1 MMKNPF
7 ENISKKNI
15 NKLLDLLYADTY
27 NIRKNEYLPKT
38 IIDNKSIIII
48 INGYIQVI
56 KNNIDGNDI
65 IVEEL
70 EENDVFGSSLSYVK
84 SNEYEIIA
92 KEDSKVIVI
101 DEDILI
107 NFDDTSK
114 LYYFQ
119 FIKNLFKILSEL
131 MREKNERIRIVTKKT
146 IRDKLLEYF
155 SILRKKNNS
164 INIYIPYSYGS
175 LADYLGVNRSALMR
189 EIKNLKEEG
198 FIESKGSRIKLL
210 Y

>member
-1 MMKNPF
+1 MKNPF

-27 NIRKNEYLPKT
+27 EVSKNSYLSKT

-48 INGYIQVI
+48 VKGYIQVI
-56 KNNIDGNDI
+56 RNNIDGNDI
-65 IVEEL
+65 IIEEL

-84 SNEYEIIA
+84 SNEYEMIA

-101 DEDILI
+101 DEDTLI

-119 FIKNLFKILSEL
+119 FIKNLFKILSEIT
-131 MREKNERIRIVTKKT
+131 REKNERIRIITKKT

-155 SILRKKNNS
+155 SVLRKKNNS
-164 INIYIPYSYGS
+164 VNIYIPYSYGS

>member
-1 MMKNPF
+1 MKNPF
-7 ENISKKNI
+7 KNISKKNI

-27 NIRKNEYLPKT
+27 DIKKNEHLQKT

-48 INGYIQVI
+48 VNGYIQVI
-56 KNNIDGNDI
+56 RNNIDGNDI

-70 EENDVFGSSLSYVK
+70 TENDVFGSSLSYVK
-84 SNEYEIIA
+84 SNEYEMIA

-101 DEDILI
+101 DEDNLI

-119 FIKNLFKILSEL
+119 FIKNLFEILSEI
-131 MREKNERIRIVTKKT
+131 MKEKNERIRIITKKS

-155 SILRKKNNS
+155 SILRTKNNS
-164 INIYIPYSYGS
+164 VNIYLPYNYAS

>member
-1 MMKNPF
+1 MKNPF

-27 NIRKNEYLPKT
+27 IIKKNECLPKT

-48 INGYIQVI
+48 VNGYIHVI
-56 KNNIDGNDI
+56 RNTIDGNDI
-65 IVEEL
+65 IVDEL
-70 EENDVFGSSLSYVK
+70 EENDVYGSSLSYIK
-84 SNEYEIIA
+84 SNEYEMIA

-119 FIKNLFKILSEL
+119 FIKNLFKILTEI
-131 MREKNERIRIVTKKT
+131 MREKNERIRIITKKT
-146 IRDKLLEYF
+146 IRDKLLDYF

-164 INIYIPYSYGS
+164 VNIYIPYSYGA

-198 FIESKGSRIKLL
+198 FIESKGNRIKLL

>member
-1 MMKNPF
+1 MIKNPF

-15 NKLLDLLYADTY
+15 KKLLDLLYADTY
-27 NIRKNEYLPKT
+27 EVNKNSYLPKT

-48 INGYIQVI
+48 VKGYIQVMR
-56 KNNIDGNDI
+56 NNIDGNDI

-84 SNEYEIIA
+84 STEYEMIA

-101 DEDILI
+101 DEDTLI

-131 MREKNERIRIVTKKT
+131 MKEKNERIRIITKKT

-164 INIYIPYSYGS
+164 VNIYLPYSYGS
-175 LADYLGVNRSALMR
+175 LADYLGINRSALMR

-198 FIESKGSRIKLL
+198 FIESKGNRIKLL

>member
-1 MMKNPF
+1 MKNPF

-15 NKLLDLLYADTY
+15 NKLLDLLYADTFD
-27 NIRKNEYLPKT
+27 IKKNECLPKT
-38 IIDNKSIIII
+38 IIDNKSIIIVV
-48 INGYIQVI
+48 NGYIQVI
-56 KNNIDGNDI
+56 RNTIEGNDI
-65 IVEEL
+65 IIEEL
-70 EENDVFGSSLSYVK
+70 VENDVFGSSLSYAK
-84 SNEYEIIA
+84 SNEYEMIA

-119 FIKNLFKILSEL
+119 FIKNLFKILTEI
-131 MREKNERIRIVTKKT
+131 MREKNERINIITKKS

-164 INIYIPYSYGS
+164 VNIYIPYSYGS

-198 FIESKGSRIKLL
+198 FIESKGNKIKLL

>member
-1 MMKNPF
+1 MKNPF

-15 NKLLDLLYADTY
+15 NKLLDLLYADTF
-27 NIRKNEYLPKT
+27 ILKKNECLPKT

-48 INGYIQVI
+48 VNGYIQVI
-56 KNNIDGNDI
+56 RNTIEGNDI
-65 IVEEL
+65 IIDEL
-70 EENDVFGSSLSYVK
+70 EENDVYGSSLSYVK
-84 SNEYEIIA
+84 SSEYKMIA

-119 FIKNLFKILSEL
+119 FIKKLFKILAEI
-131 MREKNERIRIVTKKT
+131 MREKNERINIITKKS

-155 SILRKKNNS
+155 TILRKKNNS
-164 INIYIPYSYGS
+164 VNIYLPYSYGS

-198 FIESKGSRIKLL
+198 FIESKGNRIKLL

>member
-1 MMKNPF
+1 MKNPF

-15 NKLLDLLYADTY
+15 NKLLDLLYADTFD
-27 NIRKNEYLPKT
+27 IKKSECLPKT
-38 IIDNKSIIII
+38 IIDNKSIIIVV
-48 INGYIQVI
+48 NGYIQVI
-56 KNNIDGNDI
+56 RNTIEGNDI

-70 EENDVFGSSLSYVK
+70 VENDVFGSSLSYAK
-84 SNEYEIIA
+84 SNEYEMLA

-119 FIKNLFKILSEL
+119 FIKNLFKILTEI
-131 MREKNERIRIVTKKT
+131 MREKNERIDIITKKS

-198 FIESKGSRIKLL
+198 FIESKGNKIKLL